1 VRLFDILTGD
11 AMVPGG
17 REETDTNA
25 TDDTQ
30 ARASSERY
38 RMLFELESDAI
49 VLVDNDSGRILE
61 SNAAASQLY
70 GYTPDELRQMHNHD
84 LSAEPADTR
93 RVTQTSRVESGIVT
107 VPLRFHKKKDG
118 TVFPTEI
125 RGRFFEDDGRSVH
138 LAAIRDV
145 TARWQAERALQ
156 ESEER
161 FRTILEHAPD
171 AVYVQVGGLF
181 AYVNAAAVRLL
192 GAASPLEVVGQPILD
207 RVHPDYQDR
216 VRERIQQTQDDR
228 QPVPPLEQEYLR
240 FDSGSVAVEVSAT
253 PITYL
258 GKPASLVFAR
268 DISRLKRL
276 EAELAQ
282 AQKLDSIG
290 QIAGGIAHDFN
301 NMLNVIGGY
310 TELAL
315 TRLRSDDPLRTQLL
329 EVKHATDRAAD
340 LTRQLLAFSRR
351 QTSAPKLIDLSQ
363 HVMASEG
370 MMRRLLGEAVTLR
383 VQTATLPAF
392 VRIDPAQLDQVLVNL
407 LSNARDATSGAG
419 AVHVET
425 NTVTVDPA
433 QDAGFGECEPGAYV
447 EFSVTDNGCGMDDAT
462 RERIFEPFFTT
473 KSGCGSAGLGLAVV
487 SGVVK
492 QHQGCLTV
500 SSAPGRGST
509 FRLYLPL
516 QEAAQL
522 PGFKSAPALP
532 YSGLGYEVVLVVE
545 DEDQVRRL
553 VVTALERSGYR
564 VLQAATPEA
573 ALEVVEQTAGA
584 IDLLL
589 TDVIMPG
596 MDGAELQRRLLRLRP
611 GIRTLFMSGYTASI
625 MGDHG
630 ILEDGVYFIQ
640 KPFSVVDLTR
650 KVRELLDRPA

>member
-1 VRLFDILTGD
+1 
-11 AMVPGG
+11 MVGGG
-17 REETDTNA
+17 RYENSA
-25 TDDTQ
+25 TGG
-30 ARASSERY
+30 AGEAELRASAERY
-38 RMLFELESDAI
+38 RMLFDLESDAI
-49 VLVDNDSGRILE
+49 LLIDNESGRILE

-70 GYTPDELRQMHNHD
+70 GYTPEELRQLHNHD
-84 LSAEPADTR
+84 LSAEPADTK
-93 RVTQTSRVESGIVT
+93 RVTQTSEVGAAVVT
-107 VPLRFHKKKDG
+107 VPLRFHRKKDG

-125 RGRFFEDDGRSVH
+125 TGRFFEDNGRPVH
-138 LAAIRDV
+138 IAAIRDV

-171 AVYVQVGGLF
+171 AVYVQVNGLF

-192 GAASPLEVVGQPILD
+192 GAESPLDVVGQPIID
-207 RVHPDYQDR
+207 RVHPDFRDR
-216 VRERIQQTQDDR
+216 VRDRIRVTHDDR
-228 QPVPPLEQEYLR
+228 QAVPPLEQEYLR
-240 FDSGSVAVEVSAT
+240 YDGSAVSVEVSAT

-258 GKPASLVFAR
+258 GQPASLVFAR
-268 DISRLKRL
+268 DISRRKRL
-276 EAELAQ
+276 EAELGQ

-329 EVKHATDRAAD
+329 EVKQATDRAAD

-363 HVMASEG
+363 HVLASEG

-383 VQTATLPAF
+383 LQTGAAPAF

-425 NTVTVDPA
+425 NTVTIEPS
-433 QDAGFGECEPGAYV
+433 QDASYGECEPGAYV
-447 EFSVTDNGCGMDDAT
+447 ELTVTDNGCGMDDAT
-462 RERIFEPFFTT
+462 RGRIFEPFFTT
-473 KSGCGSAGLGLAVV
+473 KGGSGAAGLGLAVV
-487 SGVVK
+487 YGVVR

-500 SSAPGRGST
+500 SSSPGHGSA
-509 FRLYLPL
+509 FRLYLPR

-522 PGFKSAPALP
+522 PGHKSAPALP

-573 ALEVVEQTAGA
+573 ALEIVERTAGT